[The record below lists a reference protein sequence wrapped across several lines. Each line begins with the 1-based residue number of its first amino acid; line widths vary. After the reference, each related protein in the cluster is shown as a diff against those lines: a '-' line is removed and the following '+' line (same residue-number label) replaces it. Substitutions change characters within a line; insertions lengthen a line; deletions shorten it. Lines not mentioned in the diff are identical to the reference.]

1 MNKFPVIAFILNP
14 IIIGAVLLVSIAIII
29 WPFLRDRKK
38 SSEPSNDTIK
48 KSSKKITRG
57 Y

>member
-14 IIIGAVLLVSIAIII
+14 IIIGSILLILMFTII
-29 WPFLRDRKK
+29 WPWYRDRRK
-38 SSEPSNDTIK
+38 SSHPSKDTIK

>member
-14 IIIGAVLLVSIAIII
+14 IILGSVLLVVIFTII

-38 SSEPSNDTIK
+38 SSRPSKDTIK

>member
-14 IIIGAVLLVSIAIII
+14 IIIGAVLLVLIAIII
-29 WPFLRDRKK
+29 WPFFRDSKK
-38 SSEPSNDTIK
+38 SSDPSNDTIK